1 MRTVSQERR
10 QAMGGDTPGHTWPKL
25 LIVICVV
32 AAAFLAFRAGAQTV
46 TPPAEQSP
54 APSPPPAAAETTP
67 SCKTSSKAI
76 AGGASVVQAAEESLQ
91 HKNWQAKGGEIQ
103 FTVNSLTPIPSD
115 ASVLVCFRWKSSEP
129 ESNIK
134 FIENRPS
141 RLELSGDGKL
151 LKVTTT
157 VPRDLGPQPSD
168 VAEALPLVPLA
179 EVRILAIDNKKK
191 ELVADAITAIG
202 ITHPLGALILAIAAV
217 VFGFVILYIAVGRRL
232 EHPGI
237 LKANWLLRIISTPSG
252 VASFS
257 QFQILLW
264 TFVVAASAV
273 YVMALSGQLI
283 VITNGMLVLLGIAGA
298 AVVAAKAHN
307 EAQGATAEATAA
319 RTATEHASAEI
330 NKAAAEAA
338 ASANPGDVARSAAA
352 EAAAKTAAEK
362 AQFAIAAK
370 ERADAQKNPPDAQ
383 IPRWSDLIVN
393 ESVKDD
399 GTRTREIDVTRFQ
412 MLLFTLITAVFVLVN
427 VLTTYVIPEISV
439 GFQTLLGI
447 SNGVYMGSKIVQ
459 RS

>member
-1 MRTVSQERR
+1 MT
-10 QAMGGDTPGHTWPKL
+10 GHAKSKL
-25 LIVICVV
+25 LKVICFV
-32 AAAFLAFRAGAQTV
+32 AAAFLAFRAEAQTA

-54 APSPPPAAAETTP
+54 APSPPPAAAAETTP

-91 HKNWQAKGGEIQ
+91 HKSWQAKGGEIQ
-103 FTVNSLTPIPSD
+103 FTVNSLTPIPAD
-115 ASVLVCFRWKSSEP
+115 ASVLVCFRWKSSKP

-134 FIENRPS
+134 FIEYRPS

-157 VPRDLGPQPSD
+157 VPDDLGPQPSD
-168 VAEALPLVPLA
+168 VAQALPFVPFA
-179 EVRILAIDNKKK
+179 EVRILAIDIKKK

-202 ITHPLGALILAIAAV
+202 ITRPLAALILAIAAV
-217 VFGFVILYIAVGRRL
+217 VLGFVILYIAVARRL
-232 EHPGI
+232 DHPGI
-237 LKANWLLRIISTPSG
+237 LKADWLLRIISTPSA
-252 VASFS
+252 VASLS

-298 AVVAAKAHN
+298 AMVAAKAHS

-330 NKAAAEAA
+330 DKAAAEAV
-338 ASANPGDVARSAAA
+338 ASANPADLARSEAAKG
-352 EAAAKTAAEK
+352 AAKTADEK
-362 AQFAIAAK
+362 AQFAKATR
-370 ERADAQKNPPDAQ
+370 ERANAIKDPPATQ

-393 ESVKDD
+393 ETVQDD
-399 GTRTREIDVTRFQ
+399 GTRTREIDVARFQ
-412 MLLFTLITAVFVLVN
+412 MLLFTLITAVFVLMN

>member
-1 MRTVSQERR
+1 VT
-10 QAMGGDTPGHTWPKL
+10 GHAKSKSPKA
-25 LIVICVV
+25 ICFV
-32 AAAFLAFRAGAQTV
+32 AAAFLAFRAEAQTAIP
-46 TPPAEQSP
+46 TGEQSP
-54 APSPPPAAAETTP
+54 APSPPPTATAETTP
-67 SCKTSSKAI
+67 SCNASAKAI

-91 HKNWQAKGGEIQ
+91 HKSWQARGGEIQ
-103 FTVNSLTPIPSD
+103 FTVNSFTPIPAD
-115 ASVLVCFRWKSSEP
+115 ASVLVCFRWKSSKP
-129 ESNIK
+129 ENIK

-141 RLELSGDGKL
+141 RLELSSDGKL

-157 VPRDLGPQPSD
+157 VPVSLGPQPSD
-168 VAEALPLVPLA
+168 VSEALPFVPLA

-191 ELVADAITAIG
+191 ELVADASTAIG
-202 ITHPLGALILAIAAV
+202 ITHPLAALTLAVAAV
-217 VFGFVILYIAVGRRL
+217 VLGFVILYIAVARRL

-237 LKANWLLRIISTPSG
+237 LKANWLLRIISTPG
-252 VASFS
+252 AVASLS

-283 VITNGMLVLLGIAGA
+283 VITNGMLILLGIAGA

-307 EAQGATAEATAA
+307 EAQSATAEATAVRA
-319 RTATEHASAEI
+319 ASEHAAAEI
-330 NKAAAEAA
+330 DKAAAEAVASTNSAGA
-338 ASANPGDVARSAAA
+338 AHIEAAKG
-352 EAAAKTAAEK
+352 AAAKTAEEK
-362 AQFAIAAK
+362 AKLAK
-370 ERADAQKNPPDAQ
+370 ATRERADAIKDPPTTQ

-393 ESVKDD
+393 ETVQDD

-412 MLLFTLITAVFVLVN
+412 MLLFTVIAAVFVLLN

>member
-1 MRTVSQERR
+1 
-10 QAMGGDTPGHTWPKL
+10 
-25 LIVICVV
+25 
-32 AAAFLAFRAGAQTV
+32 
-46 TPPAEQSP
+46 
-54 APSPPPAAAETTP
+54 
-67 SCKTSSKAI
+67 
-76 AGGASVVQAAEESLQ
+76 
-91 HKNWQAKGGEIQ
+91 
-103 FTVNSLTPIPSD
+103 
-115 ASVLVCFRWKSSEP
+115 
-129 ESNIK
+129 
-134 FIENRPS
+134 
-141 RLELSGDGKL
+141 
-151 LKVTTT
+151 
-157 VPRDLGPQPSD
+157 
-168 VAEALPLVPLA
+168 
-179 EVRILAIDNKKK
+179 
-191 ELVADAITAIG
+191 
-202 ITHPLGALILAIAAV
+202 
-217 VFGFVILYIAVGRRL
+217 
-232 EHPGI
+232 
-237 LKANWLLRIISTPSG
+237 
-252 VASFS
+252 
-257 QFQILLW
+257 
-264 TFVVAASAV
+264 
-273 YVMALSGQLI
+273 MALSGQLI

-412 MLLFTLITAVFVLVN
+412 MLLFTLITAAFVLVN